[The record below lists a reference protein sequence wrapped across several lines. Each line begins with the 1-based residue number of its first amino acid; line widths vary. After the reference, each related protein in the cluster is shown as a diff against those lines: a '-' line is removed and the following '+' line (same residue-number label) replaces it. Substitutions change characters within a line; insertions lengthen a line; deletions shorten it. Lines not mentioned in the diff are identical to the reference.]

1 MHKFRG
7 GDRASPKVLLITSTG
22 RYLLKRRALGQ
33 DDPYS
38 VALAHHVV
46 NALLEAGF
54 PAPPLVGTKR
64 DNNSMLQMDGAV
76 YEVFRFLEGEP
87 YDRSPEA
94 TRDAGRVLALFHAA
108 LAPLN
113 AELAA
118 RPSPPLVARTY
129 HAIEEM
135 PARIDAARR
144 RLNAPR
150 LRSTLLALSGLY
162 EAAAERTR
170 LAGFD
175 AWPATLIHGDFH
187 PGNLMYRAGRVIAAL
202 DFDSARRAP
211 AVIDLANALLQFSI
225 TRTAAD
231 PAAWPAAPDPA
242 RFRALCAGYLPATA
256 RTARTGLLFKKRS
269 AGNTAASTAPAL
281 TSEQLRCI
289 PPLMIEALIAEA
301 ITPIA
306 LTGRFGSVSPL
317 SVVAMAAR
325 KASWIE
331 ANEGSLLNLLSGR
344 G

>member
-94 TRDAGRVLALFHAA
+94 TQDAGRVLALFHAA

-331 ANEGSLLNLLSGR
+331 ANEDSLLNLLSGR